1 MQQVEKIELIN
12 GDWFGIYYAA
22 QRKPPPKLYSYDNIL
37 SRNYLSDLSLNYFKE
52 RNYLRDEFS
61 WFFRTFAKLAKLNP
75 REKSTGSQL
84 AKLNLREKISFFIFP
99 RKFYI
104 RRNNNKIDSI
114 ETGRIVIAHLLP
126 WSDLEKR
133 IYNTFF

>member
-1 MQQVEKIELIN
+1 MQQVQKIELIN
-12 GDWFGIYYAA
+12 EDWFGIHYAA

-37 SRNYLSDLSLNYFKE
+37 PRNYLSDLSLNYFKE
-52 RNYLRDEFS
+52 RNYLRDKFS
-61 WFFRTFAKLAKLNP
+61 RFSRIFAKFAKLNP

-126 WSDLEKR
+126 WNGLEKR
-133 IYNTFF
+133 INNTFF